1 MITPAAHPRD
11 TRDFPAHDPA
21 PRECAP
27 IGPAGALPDLV
38 TPAVLARLTGM
49 TESATCRQIRA
60 GLWGPY
66 GRIGRRYVLRRDSLL
81 AALAEREVRVA
92 PRAPVPVARPPAWAA
107 HLPPPHP
114 ERRRA

>member
-11 TRDFPAHDPA
+11 TRDFPSHDPA

-38 TPAVLARLTGM
+38 TPAVLAAMTGM

-81 AALAEREVRVA
+81 AALAEREVHAV
-92 PRAPVPVARPPAWAA
+92 PRARAPVARPPAWASN
-107 HLPPPHP
+107 LPTPRP
-114 ERRRA
+114 ERRPA

>member
-1 MITPAAHPRD
+1 MTDHDSTPCDRGLIASA
-11 TRDFPAHDPA
+11 
-21 PRECAP
+21 
-27 IGPAGALPDLV
+27 GPLPDLV
-38 TPAVLARLTGM
+38 TPAALARLTGM

-66 GRIGRRYVLRRDSLL
+66 ARVGRRYVLRRDSLL
-81 AALAEREVRVA
+81 AALAEREVHVA
-92 PRAPVPVARPPAWAA
+92 PRAPVPVARPPAWAV